1 MWFEACWFGD
11 IVIIVVSAARECGE
25 GDSLG
30 EFRDFWL
37 APELV
42 LVVEVP
48 VVVTEGAMSQ
58 GLRFHLLAA
67 WLKESCVGS
76 VPHSLYCS
84 GGAMTFHQ
92 GGEIRGSEV
101 GHCRFV

>member
-1 MWFEACWFGD
+1 MRFEASWFGD
-11 IVIIVVSAARECGE
+11 IVIIVVSAERECGE
-25 GDSLG
+25 GDSVR

-42 LVVEVP
+42 VVVEEP
-48 VVVTEGAMSQ
+48 VVLPEGLMSQ

-76 VPHSLYCS
+76 VPHSLDCG
-84 GGAMTFHQ
+84 GGAVTFHQ
-92 GGEIRGSEV
+92 GRECGSEV
-101 GHCRFV
+101 GHCWFV